1 MLLKLKHDQGPLAFV
16 NEMLL
21 LGNVLKA
28 QLLRTHELRI
38 VYHST

>member
-1 MLLKLKHDQGPLAFV
+1 
-16 NEMLL
+16 MLL